1 MSALLRL
8 PYLGFL
14 EVQLRILVR
23 CQLALGVA
31 QPTLGVAQIHV
42 IICVSL
48 LPRFY
53 NSLLKT
59 FLAPTGA
66 QGVKMLSVR
75 ASVRDIPKISKQAVK
90 QAGKQASRQ
99 AGKQASRLAHRQS
112 GLQAGRQAGSRQAR
126 KEARKQGQSLRKS
139 ESCPLGACLWII
151 VKNDQLVKTKIHFS
165 QPWFP

>member
-90 QAGKQASRQ
+90 QAGKQAGRQAGWHTGNQACRQ
-99 AGKQASRLAHRQS
+99 AGKQAAGKQERRQ
-112 GLQAGRQAGSRQAR
+112 GS
-126 KEARKQGQSLRKS
+126 KGNL
-139 ESCPLGACLWII
+139 
-151 VKNDQLVKTKIHFS
+151 
-165 QPWFP
+165 

>member
-1 MSALLRL
+1 LFIIEKMSALLRL

-14 EVQLRILVR
+14 GVQLRILVR

-90 QAGKQASRQ
+90 QTGKQAGRQAGWHTGNQACRQ
-99 AGKQASRLAHRQS
+99 AGKQAAGKQERRQ
-112 GLQAGRQAGSRQAR
+112 GS
-126 KEARKQGQSLRKS
+126 KGNL
-139 ESCPLGACLWII
+139 
-151 VKNDQLVKTKIHFS
+151 
-165 QPWFP
+165 

>member
-14 EVQLRILVR
+14 EVQLRILVS
-23 CQLALGVA
+23 CQLALRVA
-31 QPTLGVAQIHV
+31 QLTLGVAQIHV

-90 QAGKQASRQ
+90 QAGKQASR
-99 AGKQASRLAHRQS
+99 LAHRQS

-139 ESCPLGACLWII
+139 ESCPLGACL
-151 VKNDQLVKTKIHFS
+151 
-165 QPWFP
+165 

>member
-1 MSALLRL
+1 MSALLGL

-14 EVQLRILVR
+14 EVQLRILVS

-53 NSLLKT
+53 NSLLKI

-75 ASVRDIPKISKQAVK
+75 ASIHDIPKISKQAVK
-90 QAGKQASRQ
+90 QAGKQAGRQAGWHTGNQACRQ
-99 AGKQASRLAHRQS
+99 AGKQAAGKQERRQ
-112 GLQAGRQAGSRQAR
+112 GS
-126 KEARKQGQSLRKS
+126 KGNL
-139 ESCPLGACLWII
+139 
-151 VKNDQLVKTKIHFS
+151 
-165 QPWFP
+165 